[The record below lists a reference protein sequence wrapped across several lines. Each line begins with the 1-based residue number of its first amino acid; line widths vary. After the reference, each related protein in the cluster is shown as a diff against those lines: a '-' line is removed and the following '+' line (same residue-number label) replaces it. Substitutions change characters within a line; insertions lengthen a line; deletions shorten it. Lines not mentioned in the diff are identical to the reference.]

1 MVSGGRFT
9 GRAPLT
15 RALSPALYS
24 LPASPA
30 SPTVRGALDLS
41 ATGLLSP
48 SEVRRCV
55 WQEGCTSLS
64 QETC

>member
-1 MVSGGRFT
+1 MVSGARFT
-9 GRAPLT
+9 GRTPLT
-15 RALSPALYS
+15 RALNPTLRFLS
-24 LPASPA
+24 ASPA
-30 SPTVRGALDLS
+30 SPNVRGALDLS

-48 SEVRRCV
+48 SEVRRYV